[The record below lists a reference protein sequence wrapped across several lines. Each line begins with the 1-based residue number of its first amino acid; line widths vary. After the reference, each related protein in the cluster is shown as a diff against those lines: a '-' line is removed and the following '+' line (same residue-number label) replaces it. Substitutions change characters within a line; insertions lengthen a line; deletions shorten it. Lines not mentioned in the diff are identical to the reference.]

1 METIKIPPFPLSQFV
16 KYIWVYE
23 SSINTTTNAIQTF
36 AVEGCP
42 IIIFHYKQPLKCKT
56 GNNSWASHPRQ
67 CVIGQIKNFGK
78 IIESGNEG
86 MVAVVFY
93 PDGLSPFIK
102 IPLIELTGLIVD
114 LELVFGKAIK
124 EIQEKICE
132 ANSNEKRISLIEHF
146 LLYQL
151 KTKENQCYNDIRFAV
166 SQMQMNNK
174 ISILELASEVNMSKR
189 NFERKFL
196 ENVGLTPVF
205 FNRIVRF
212 QKAIKLINQPNKQSF
227 TELAYMS
234 GYYDQSHF
242 IRDFKQFYGQ
252 PPKEFNQNQNF
263 G

>member
-1 METIKIPPFPLSQFV
+1 MEKIKIPTFPLSQFV

-23 SSINTTTNAIQTF
+23 SSIDTTTNAIQTF

-42 IIIFHYKQPLKCKT
+42 IIIFHYKQPLKCKS
-56 GNNSWASHPRQ
+56 GNNNWATHPQQ
-67 CVIGQIKNFGK
+67 CVIGQIKHFGE

-93 PDGLSPFIK
+93 PDGLFPFIK
-102 IPLIELTGLIVD
+102 FPVIELTNLIVD
-114 LELVFGKAIK
+114 LELVFGKAVK

-146 LLYQL
+146 LLNQF
-151 KTKENQCYNDIRFAV
+151 KNKNNQCYNDIRFAV
-166 SQMQMNNK
+166 SQMQSNNK
-174 ISILELASEVNMSKR
+174 ISILNLASEVNMSKR

-196 ENVGLTPVF
+196 DNVGLTPVF
-205 FNRIVRF
+205 YNRIVRF
-212 QKAIKLINQPNKQSF
+212 QKAITLINQQNRLTF